1 MHGVVSQNHQV
12 VTYNQQQPQC
22 YMATL
27 ATVGNPY
34 EARHVLVDAR
44 DMAGVFGY
52 GVHFAV
58 GLCPG
63 LAWEM
68 DQAIPRHR
76 TAGWEEMP
84 LGLVEDE
91 QPVEEDV
98 FEGVLPYEAVE
109 GPSLAR
115 AEHDARVEER
125 REWWFIRWQKL
136 RRLEERR
143 RRALVRQ
150 EFRDFEALCRHG
162 VALQHEAAVQR
173 IQVRADALARR
184 VRASDLRNL
193 IDLNKVDAAEEES
206 REKLLRDQRA
216 EAARIEVQMAEEWSR
231 ASRLRAAQAAVRSE
245 EESKRTGILADEDA
259 RFELIRKQAAV
270 LRPRSRN
277 LGGVNVLQG
286 FVASVGAELI
296 PGGRMRAYTTSRVS
310 YGTYDVEPFLPF
322 ALTRL
327 TGPVAYW
334 SGCRDFNVR
343 PGDAI
348 YSRVEGPPV
357 RGRYV
362 NGSRDLSTVHAV
374 GDGLHEFPV
383 QFERHVIDKDT
394 WQVLRI
400 MPSGFLDILSVD
412 VDDRSYR
419 TVVSAPDPEGLVFRL
434 QEVAG
439 LDMETAVRVGYE
451 IVAETIEPSD
461 VAGLN
466 EVKQA
471 MLRKSDPS
479 DPCVVARAL
488 AAERVRVGALYAA
501 DPSY

>member
-1 MHGVVSQNHQV
+1 MVSQNHQV

-58 GLCPG
+58 GLCPV

-68 DQAIPRHR
+68 DQAIPRHE
-76 TAGWEEMP
+76 TPGWDEMP

-91 QPVEEDV
+91 QPIEGDV

-109 GPSLAR
+109 EPSRGRL
-115 AEHDARVEER
+115 EHDERVEDR
-125 REWWFIRWQKL
+125 KRWWYIRWQQV
-136 RRLEERR
+136 RRAEVRR

-150 EFRDFEALCRHG
+150 EFRDLEALCRHE
-162 VALQHEAAVQR
+162 VALLHEAAVQR
-173 IQVRADALARR
+173 IQASADAIARR
-184 VRASDLRNL
+184 VRVRDIRNR
-193 IDLNKVDAAEEES
+193 IDLNKVDADEEES
-206 REKLLRDQRA
+206 REKLLREQRA
-216 EAARIEVQMAEEWSR
+216 QAAQIKAQMDEEWSR
-231 ASRLRAAQAAVRSE
+231 ASRMRAAQAAVCIE
-245 EESKRTGILADEDA
+245 EESKRTAILADESA

-270 LRPRSRN
+270 LRPRSRD

-348 YSRVEGPPV
+348 YSRVEGPTV
-357 RGRYV
+357 GGKYV
-362 NGSRDLSTVHAV
+362 NGSRDLSTVHAI

-383 QFERHVIDKDT
+383 RFERHVIDKDI

-400 MPSGFLDILSVD
+400 MPSGFLDVLSVD
-412 VDDRSYR
+412 VDDKAYR
-419 TVVSAPDPEGLVFRL
+419 TVVSAPDPEGIVYRL
-434 QEVAG
+434 KEVAG

-451 IVAETIEPSD
+451 IVAETIESCD

-471 MLRKSDPS
+471 MLRSSDPS
-479 DPCVVARAL
+479 DPCTVARAL
-488 AAERVRVGALYAA
+488 AAERTRVGALYAA